1 LATLARAKATGISW
15 SKVPVPDMYLREI
28 RHQAEYIQK
37 PNDHKDHHNA
47 IQNGFDRP
55 LHGDQIDEPE
65 KNPHYY

>member
-1 LATLARAKATGISW
+1 
-15 SKVPVPDMYLREI
+15 MYLREI